1 MAVPCCFLLTCPRLC
16 DWSTV
21 RLRRVDFMEQS
32 PNINR
37 LFHLRMVGISAVL
50 ASADAYMVYT
60 AATTLMV
67 TGPSMQLLF
76 GFEYIV
82 LLTMIVATSVKYSLQ
97 VCAPPLSSFDALS
110 HWRLGGALR

>member
-1 MAVPCCFLLTCPRLC
+1 
-16 DWSTV
+16 
-21 RLRRVDFMEQS
+21 MEQS

-82 LLTMIVATSVKYSLQ
+82 LLTMIVATSVKYTLQ